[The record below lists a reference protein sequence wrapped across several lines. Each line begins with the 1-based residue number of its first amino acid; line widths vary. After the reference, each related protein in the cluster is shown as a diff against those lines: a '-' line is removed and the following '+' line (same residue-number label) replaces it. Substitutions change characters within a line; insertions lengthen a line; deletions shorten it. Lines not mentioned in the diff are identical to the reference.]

1 MRIKEQK
8 RFEYK
13 KWLFVL
19 SKTWTGKSRTDAD
32 RAHMTQEPVYEVEV
46 ECTQLPEVVD
56 EVQQQY
62 TALSLIMKITDFYP
76 PLKESFL
83 LLPFL

>member
-1 MRIKEQK
+1 
-8 RFEYK
+8 
-13 KWLFVL
+13 
-19 SKTWTGKSRTDAD
+19 
-32 RAHMTQEPVYEVEV
+32 MTQEPVYEVEV
-46 ECTQLPEVVD
+46 ECTQLPEVID